1 MDICLN
7 NRLFSSFRL
16 VSLSKR
22 HSVMEE
28 DARES
33 KRMMREMGLTL
44 AHIRE
49 TTTPQNSPRAEQI
62 LTDSITQCREMLTR
76 LDDFS
81 LDEDEEDE
89 RIIIEECFCVCF

>member
-16 VSLSKR
+16 VFCQSDA
-22 HSVMEE
+22 SVMEE

-62 LTDSITQCREMLTR
+62 LADSITQCREMLTR

-81 LDEDEEDE
+81 LEDEEEDE
-89 RIIIEECFCVCF
+89 MIIIEECFCVCF

>member
-1 MDICLN
+1 
-7 NRLFSSFRL
+7 
-16 VSLSKR
+16 
-22 HSVMEE
+22 MEE

-49 TTTPQNSPRAEQI
+49 TTTPQNSPRTEQI

-81 LDEDEEDE
+81 LDEEEDEEDE
-89 RIIIEECFCVCF
+89 MIIIEECFCVCF

>member
-7 NRLFSSFRL
+7 NRLFSSFHL

-22 HSVMEE
+22 RTVMEE

-81 LDEDEEDE
+81 LDEDEEGE
-89 RIIIEECFCVCF
+89 MIIIEECFCVCF

>member
-1 MDICLN
+1 
-7 NRLFSSFRL
+7 
-16 VSLSKR
+16 
-22 HSVMEE
+22 MEE

-81 LDEDEEDE
+81 LEDEEEEDE
-89 RIIIEECFCVCF
+89 MIIIEECFCVCF